1 MLVLLFCLVICA
13 CVLFLCSAIL
23 GKPYKSTVKSYN
35 NNIYI
40 IYIYIYIYIQWR
52 PKYIYIN
59 IDGMYEEFCGSVF
72 ECLER
77 KQIKQLAREG

>member
-40 IYIYIYIYIQWR
+40 IYIYIYIYIYSGGQN
-52 PKYIYIN
+52 IYISTL
-59 IDGMYEEFCGSVF
+59 M
-72 ECLER
+72 ECMKNFVGLFLSAWNVS
-77 KQIKQLAREG
+77 KLNN